1 MSGSTQYSS
10 MAAHSLY
17 IAPSVVQPMRSVNVA
32 LRQPLAV
39 ATAAPFA
46 APAQSAMMHA
56 NPSGNTPVF
65 GGMQNMTKRGRSSDA
80 AESPDA
86 MDQDDHVEDQQRCI
100 YYRKSIVFTSA
111 KRAKAM
117 VETQV

>member
-1 MSGSTQYSS
+1 MSASTQYSS

-17 IAPSVVQPMRSVNVA
+17 VAPSVVQPVRSVNVA
-32 LRQPLAV
+32 LRQPPTV
-39 ATAAPFA
+39 AASVPSAAS
-46 APAQSAMMHA
+46 AQSAMMHA
-56 NPSGNTPVF
+56 NPSGSAPVF
-65 GGMQNMTKRGRSSDA
+65 GGRQNMPKRGRSSDA
-80 AESPDA
+80 TESTDA
-86 MDQDDHVEDQQRCI
+86 MDHDGAAEEQQRCI